1 MCLFLFLIASLFCL
15 IQYGKIVINIKNNNM
30 KLEISIPTELKEI
43 KLAQYQAFL
52 KIAKDN
58 DDAEFMN
65 QKMVQTFCNIDLKN
79 VAEIRYKD
87 VLEITASLGK
97 MFNVTSHKFI
107 NRFKLAGVEFGFI
120 PELEEMTF
128 GEYTDLDSYIGDWD
142 NMHKAMA
149 VLYRPITKKGL
160 NGTYEIEKYNGSIT
174 YCDVMKHAPLDVV
187 FGANVF
193 FYSLGNELLKSTMTY
208 LENNKEIQ
216 TILQQ
221 HNSGKG
227 GDGTLQSMLSLKET
241 LQDLIELPNYRLTNV

>member
-1 MCLFLFLIASLFCL
+1 
-15 IQYGKIVINIKNNNM
+15 M

-58 DDAEFMN
+58 DDEEFLN
-65 QKMVQTFCNIDLKN
+65 QKMVQTFCNIDLRN
-79 VAEIRYKD
+79 VAEIRFKD

-97 MFNVTSHKFI
+97 MFNVQNHKHI
-107 NRFKLAGVEFGFI
+107 RRFKLAGVEFGFI
-120 PELEEMTF
+120 PDLENMTF

-149 VLYRPITKKGL
+149 VLYRPITQTGL
-160 NGTYEIEKYNGSIT
+160 NETYEIEKYNGSIT
-174 YCDVMKHAPLDVV
+174 YSDVMKHAPLDVV

-193 FYSLGNELLKSTMTY
+193 FYNLGNDLLKSTMTY
-208 LENNKEIQ
+208 LENNPEVK

-221 HNSGKG
+221 LNSEND
-227 GDGTLQSMLSLKET
+227 GDGTARYMQSVRET
-241 LQDLIELPNYRLTNV
+241 LQDLIKLPNYQLTNV

>member
-1 MCLFLFLIASLFCL
+1 
-15 IQYGKIVINIKNNNM
+15 M

-58 DDAEFMN
+58 EDEEFLN
-65 QKMVQTFCNIDLKN
+65 QKMVQTFCNIDLKD
-79 VAEIRYKD
+79 VAEIRFKD

-97 MFNVTSHKFI
+97 MFNVQSHKHI
-107 NRFKLAGVEFGFI
+107 RRFMLGGVEFGFI
-120 PELEEMTF
+120 PDLEDMTF

-149 VLYRPITKKGL
+149 VLYRPIKSTGL

-187 FGANVF
+187 LGANVF
-193 FYSLGNELLKSTMTY
+193 FYNLGNDLLKSTMTY

-221 HNSGKG
+221 HNSEND
-227 GDGTLQSMLSLKET
+227 GDGIVQSMLLLKEM
-241 LQDLIELPNYRLTNV
+241 LQDLIQLPNYQLTNV

>member
-1 MCLFLFLIASLFCL
+1 
-15 IQYGKIVINIKNNNM
+15 M

-43 KLAQYQAFL
+43 KLSQYQAFL

-58 DDAEFMN
+58 DDVEFMN
-65 QKMVQTFCNIDLKN
+65 QKMVQTFCNIDLKD

-87 VLEITASLGK
+87 VLEITAALTK
-97 MFNVTSHKFI
+97 IFNIQSHGFI

-120 PELEEMTF
+120 PDLDEMTF

-149 VLYRPITKKGL
+149 VLYRPITKKGI
-160 NGTYEIEKYNGSIT
+160 NDTYEIEKYNGSIT
-174 YCDVMKHAPLDVV
+174 YSDVMKHAPLDVV

-193 FYSLGNELLKSTMTY
+193 FYNLGKELLKSTMTY

-221 HNSGKG
+221 HSLENDG
-227 GDGTLQSMLSLKET
+227 GGILQSMDLLRET
-241 LQDLIELPNYRLTNV
+241 LQDLTQSPSYQLTNV

>member
-1 MCLFLFLIASLFCL
+1 
-15 IQYGKIVINIKNNNM
+15 M
-30 KLEISIPTELKEI
+30 KLEITIPTELKEI

-58 DDAEFMN
+58 KDNEDQEFLN
-65 QKMVQTFCNIDLKN
+65 QKMVQTFCGIDLKD
-79 VAEIRYKD
+79 VAQIRFKD
-87 VLEITASLGK
+87 VVEITESLAK
-97 MFNVTSHKFI
+97 MFSIKEHKHI
-107 NRFKLAGVEFGFI
+107 RRFKLGGVEFGFI

-160 NGTYEIEKYNGSIT
+160 NDTYEIEDYNGSIT
-174 YCDVMKHAPLDVV
+174 YSDVMRYAPLDVV

-193 FYSLGNELLKSTMTY
+193 FYNLGNELLKSTMTY
-208 LENNKEIQ
+208 LENNKQVQ

-221 HNSGKG
+221 HNSVAD
-227 GDGTLQSMLSLKET
+227 GDGTAQSMLSLKVM
-241 LQDLIELPNYRLTNV
+241 LQDLIELPNYQLTNV

>member
-1 MCLFLFLIASLFCL
+1 
-15 IQYGKIVINIKNNNM
+15 M

-58 DDAEFMN
+58 EDVEFLN
-65 QKMVQTFCNIDLKN
+65 QKMVQTFCNIDLKD
-79 VAEIRYKD
+79 VAEIRFKD

-97 MFNVTSHKFI
+97 MFDVQSHKFI
-107 NRFKLAGVEFGFI
+107 NRFKLGGVEFGFI
-120 PELEEMTF
+120 PELEDMTF

-160 NGTYEIEKYNGSIT
+160 NNTYEIEKYNGSIT
-174 YCDVMKHAPLDVV
+174 YSDVMKHAPLDVV

-193 FYSLGNELLKSTMTY
+193 FYHLGNELLKSTLTY
-208 LENNKEIQ
+208 LENNQEVQ
-216 TILQQ
+216 NILHQ
-221 HNSGKG
+221 HNLGND
-227 GDGTLQSMLSLKET
+227 GDGTVQSMLLLKET
-241 LQDLIELPNYRLTNV
+241 LQGLIELPNYQLTNV